1 MFFSRFFNCT
11 NGTKS
16 CKASHIKLVLELL
29 GEEKI
34 EDYIEEEQDDDDD
47 DDDMHDN
54 NAENDENMQ
63 KDKEAMYERDND
75 SNDNDDDIDSEN
87 MEDEAKENRYGEDDF
102 EDEDEDDGD
111 DDYEQLYNAE
121 SGHDQISQYDKRTD
135 DENEIDDENEDD
147 DDVNDEY
154 IEDENE
160 DEESPRKYPANSKK
174 SKNKNKS
181 RASPHDNNNNLV
193 NGNVEESEAGRDT
206 KPDDEEGSARSSS
219 GDVCYFTLQKEK
231 DRGTFDFSFKT
242 SRDLNPPSVNPI
254 K

>member
-1 MFFSRFFNCT
+1 
-11 NGTKS
+11 
-16 CKASHIKLVLELL
+16 
-29 GEEKI
+29 
-34 EDYIEEEQDDDDD
+34 
-47 DDDMHDN
+47 
-54 NAENDENMQ
+54 MQ
-63 KDKEAMYERDND
+63 KDNEVMYEMNND
-75 SNDNDDDIDSEN
+75 SNDNDGDTDSEN

-135 DENEIDDENEDD
+135 DEN
-147 DDVNDEY
+147 EY

-231 DRGTFDFSFKT
+231 DRVTFDFSFKT
-242 SRDLNPPSVNPI
+242 SRDLNPLSANPI